1 MKTPAVL
8 LWFLATLLLCGL
20 TGWEAYRKGKESLG
34 REQMMDIIEDNRAA
48 MQEVRHA
55 YTDFSVVINV
65 IRILDQQR
73 ITEGEQRREEMQK
86 PCRATRVP
94 ALILPLL
101 LLSGCSNTP
110 HTLKTRLV
118 YEPVPTVL
126 TRQTPVPALE
136 IPVTWYRVTEWS
148 DRLLE
153 ALDMQR
159 RQGCDRTAG

>member
-55 YTDFSVVINV
+55 YTDFSRVINV

-86 PCRATRVP
+86 DAQGDTCASAYPP
-94 ALILPLL
+94 AAVTERLQQHAAHIE
-101 LLSGCSNTP
+101 NQ
-110 HTLKTRLV
+110 TRLRAGADSSDKAD
-118 YEPVPTVL
+118 PGSGTGN
-126 TRQTPVPALE
+126 TR
-136 IPVTWYRVTEWS
+136 
-148 DRLLE
+148 
-153 ALDMQR
+153 DMV
-159 RQGCDRTAG
+159 QGD